1 VPVDTTATAVPG
13 APTSLLV
20 GIPEAVSTSAG
31 PSAVPE
37 TVPETMPEAVPEAG
51 DPRPGRHRHARRTR
65 RLPWVLGAVAIL
77 LVGAG
82 VAVAVQ
88 RIERPLAR
96 PSVHP
101 APAVTLEAS
110 GPVPAQPWPP
120 MGQGAVSIP
129 SLGYASQSGAE
140 SPVPIASLT
149 KLTTAVVVLRDHP
162 LPAGAPGPSITVT
175 SADVAEYDY
184 ELANDESNIPIQVG
198 ETLSE
203 QQMLEALLTQ
213 SANDVAYILALW
225 DAGTLPAFVQK
236 MNALATSLGATH
248 THYVDASGYDPQSVS
263 TASDVLRVAAAG
275 MAIPAFAQVLG
286 LATVTLPLVG
296 TRPNIVTEVDMH
308 AAIGGKSGFTSQA
321 GASMMLAGERT
332 IQGRQVLVLVAVLSQ
347 PTAPPP
353 PPPTTPP
360 KAGAA
365 PSTTTLPSTTTTTTD
380 PSTDPANDH
389 DNPIT
394 DPFRLTRPVVDRLL
408 AATEAGVV
416 PVTVAAPGAPEGSV
430 SSTWG
435 GVAHPAPVV
444 TAGGAWLLAWPGQR
458 VRSLL
463 HFDEVR
469 PGSAAGARVGT
480 ALYGLGTQLAAVPL
494 RLAAPLHE
502 PTWWWRLLHTQ

>member
-1 VPVDTTATAVPG
+1 
-13 APTSLLV
+13 
-20 GIPEAVSTSAG
+20 
-31 PSAVPE
+31 
-37 TVPETMPEAVPEAG
+37 M
-51 DPRPGRHRHARRTR
+51 
-65 RLPWVLGAVAIL
+65 AVA
-77 LVGAG
+77 A
-82 VAVAVQ
+82 Q
-88 RIERPLAR
+88 RIDRPLAT
-96 PSVHP
+96 PTVHP
-101 APAVTLEAS
+101 APAGALEAS
-110 GPVPAQPWPP
+110 GAVPALPWPP
-120 MGQGAVSIP
+120 MGQGAVAVP
-129 SLGYASQSGAE
+129 QLAYASQSGAE
-140 SPVPIASLT
+140 SPAPIASLT
-149 KLTTAVVVLRDHP
+149 KLTTAAVVLRDHP
-162 LPAGAPGPSITVT
+162 LAPGAPGPSITVT

-184 ELANDESNIPIQVG
+184 ELANDESNIPIQLG

-213 SANDVAYILALW
+213 SANDIAYSLALW

-236 MNALATSLGATH
+236 MNTLAASLGATH

-275 MAIPAFAQVLG
+275 MAIPAFTQVLG
-286 LATVTLPLVG
+286 MATVTLPLVG
-296 TRPNIVTEVDMH
+296 TRPNIVTEVGMH
-308 AAIGGKSGFTSQA
+308 EAIGGKSGFTSQA

-353 PPPTTPP
+353 PPATTPP

-365 PSTTTLPSTTTTTTD
+365 SVPAPTTTTTTTTD
-380 PSTDPANDH
+380 PTTDPANDD

-416 PVTVAAPGAPEGSV
+416 PVTVATPGAPEGSV

-435 GVAHPAPVV
+435 GMAHPAPVV
-444 TAGGAWLLAWPGQR
+444 AASGAWLLAWPGQR

-463 HFDEVR
+463 HFDQVR
-469 PGSAAGARVGT
+469 PGSASGTRVGT

-494 RLAAPLHE
+494 RLSAPLRE
-502 PTWWWRLLHTQ
+502 PSWSWRLLHTQ

>member
-1 VPVDTTATAVPG
+1 MPVDTPATVVPG

-20 GIPEAVSTSAG
+20 AGTEAVSTSAG
-31 PSAVPE
+31 PS
-37 TVPETMPEAVPEAG
+37 TVPE
-51 DPRPGRHRHARRTR
+51 PGEPGPNRRRHARRKR
-65 RLPWVLGAVAIL
+65 RLPWVLGAVAVL

-82 VAVAVQ
+82 VGVAVQ
-88 RIERPLAR
+88 RIDRPLTR

-101 APAVTLEAS
+101 AQAGALEAS
-110 GPVPAQPWPP
+110 GAIPALPWPP
-120 MGQGAVSIP
+120 MGQGAVSVP
-129 SLGYASQSGAE
+129 SLGYASQSGPE
-140 SPVPIASLT
+140 SPAPIASLT

-213 SANDVAYILALW
+213 SANDIAYSLALW
-225 DAGTLPAFVQK
+225 DAGTLPAFVEK
-236 MNALATSLGATH
+236 MNALAASLGATH

-275 MAIPAFAQVLG
+275 MAMPAFAQVVG
-286 LATVTLPLVG
+286 MASVTLPLVG
-296 TRPNIVTEVDMH
+296 TRPNIVTEVDTH
-308 AAIGGKSGFTSQA
+308 SAIGGKSGFTSQA

-332 IQGRQVLVLVAVLSQ
+332 IQGRQVLVLVAVVSQ

-353 PPPTTPP
+353 PPTTTPP

-365 PSTTTLPSTTTTTTD
+365 SAPATTTTTTID
-380 PSTDPANDH
+380 PASDPANDD

-408 AATEAGVV
+408 AAAEAGVV
-416 PVTVAAPGAPEGSV
+416 PVTVATAGAPEGSV

-435 GVAHPAPVV
+435 GVAHPAPMV
-444 TAGGAWLLAWPGQR
+444 AANGAWLLAWPGQR

-463 HFDEVR
+463 QFVAVR
-469 PGSAAGARVGT
+469 PGSAAGTRVGT
-480 ALYGLGTQLAAVPL
+480 VLYGLGTQLAAVPL
-494 RLAAPLHE
+494 RLSAPLRE

>member
-1 VPVDTTATAVPG
+1 MPVGTPATAVPG

-20 GIPEAVSTSAG
+20 GAPEAVSTSARPSGVPETEG
-31 PSAVPE
+31 PSAAPG
-37 TVPETMPEAVPEAG
+37 G
-51 DPRPGRHRHARRTR
+51 DPRPNRHRHARRKR
-65 RLPWVLGAVAIL
+65 RLPWVLSAVAVL

-88 RIERPLAR
+88 RIDRPLAR
-96 PSVHP
+96 PSVDP
-101 APAVTLEAS
+101 APAGALEAP
-110 GPVPAQPWPP
+110 GAVPALPWPP
-120 MGQGAVSIP
+120 MGQGAVAAP

-162 LPAGAPGPSITVT
+162 IPAGAPGPSITVT

-213 SANDVAYILALW
+213 SANDAAYSLALW

-236 MNALATSLGATH
+236 MNALAASLGATH
-248 THYVDASGYDPQSVS
+248 THYVDASGFDPQSVS
-263 TASDVLRVAAAG
+263 TASDVLRVVAEG
-275 MAIPAFAQVLG
+275 MAMPAFAQVAG
-286 LATVTLPLVG
+286 MATVTLPLVG

-308 AAIGGKSGFTSQA
+308 EAIGGKSGFTSQA

-347 PTAPPP
+347 PTAPPA
-353 PPPTTPP
+353 PPPTAPP
-360 KAGAA
+360 KAGAPPA
-365 PSTTTLPSTTTTTTD
+365 PPAPATTTTSTTTD
-380 PSTDPANDH
+380 PATDPAND
-389 DNPIT
+389 DDDPIT

-408 AATEAGVV
+408 AAAEAGVV
-416 PVTVAAPGAPEGSV
+416 PVTVVAAGAPEGSV
-430 SSTWG
+430 SSDWG
-435 GVAHPAPVV
+435 GVAHSAPVV
-444 TAGGAWLLAWPGQR
+444 AANGAWLLAWPGQR

-463 HFDEVR
+463 QFDEVR
-469 PGSAAGARVGT
+469 PGSAAGTRVGT
-480 ALYGLGTQLAAVPL
+480 VLYGLGTQFAAVPL
-494 RLAAPLHE
+494 RLSVPLRE

>member
-1 VPVDTTATAVPG
+1 MPVDTTATAVPG

-20 GIPEAVSTSAG
+20 PIPEAVSTSVG
-31 PSAVPE
+31 PSV
-37 TVPETMPEAVPEAG
+37 VPEAVPDPG
-51 DPRPGRHRHARRTR
+51 DPVPGRHRHARRTR

-110 GPVPAQPWPP
+110 GAVPALPWPP

-236 MNALATSLGATH
+236 MNALAASLGASH

-275 MAIPAFAQVLG
+275 MAVPTFAQVLG

-332 IQGRQVLVLVAVLSQ
+332 IQGRQALVLVAVLSQ

-360 KAGAA
+360 KAGTA

-416 PVTVAAPGAPEGSV
+416 PVTVAAPGAAEGSV

-444 TAGGAWLLAWPGQR
+444 TAGGAWLLAWPGQM